1 MSPNPN
7 AGTLQLGQ
15 VSKPAMSRRL
25 LWALLLIAVAGCA
38 SRRPSPQ
45 LMAELG
51 QAHSLLAAGCYRCL
65 EEALSTFE
73 RLAGQPNAPPEVGR
87 YAFYA
92 TLLLVVRARELGLPD
107 SVVMDLAR
115 LRNRDLPAGPP
126 GLLPGTYFDALRL
139 VSGELTGY
147 SPEERERRGKERRSL
162 WTTDGTVPAARAALS
177 DGVETDLV
185 AQYIALAIDCEDA
198 QARKTLDTGPIL
210 ARYPVPLMRFRVAL
224 CARTTDALSQQMA
237 ALRDADPRWVDTF
250 FFEGAREMSRYPAP
264 DVGRAA
270 ELFAL
275 AHDAFP
281 ESPAVT
287 LALANAQ
294 NALSEY
300 DRALALF
307 DQVLAGHPTHRD
319 ALLGRVLSLSYLN
332 RYQDAIR
339 SATQLLG
346 LGMYHQGDA
355 YYWRAWNRYRVHQLP
370 AAWEDVTAATKLMVN
385 TSVYTLAGFIAYA
398 QQRLDVAIDRLTEA
412 YRLDATN
419 CEAVWTEALVHVDKE
434 AWTPASGRFA
444 VAMKCFTGAAEQARR
459 DIAVAQEAEWAE
471 PLKTRRLAAA
481 QKQLE
486 TAQHRGAQAAFN
498 AAGSYARLG
507 QKADAIVYIELAAR
521 HPLLKEKAASLRASI
536 EKLP

>member
-1 MSPNPN
+1 MSGP
-7 AGTLQLGQ
+7 
-15 VSKPAMSRRL
+15 L
-25 LWALLLIAVAGCA
+25 LWAFVLMAVAGCA

-51 QAHSLLAAGCYRCL
+51 QAQSLLAAGCYRCL
-65 EEALSTFE
+65 EEALSTLD
-73 RLAGQPNAPPEVGR
+73 RLAVQPNAPPQVGR
-87 YAFYA
+87 EAFNA
-92 TLLLVVRARELGLPD
+92 ALLLVVRARELGLAD
-107 SVVMDLAR
+107 SVLMERAR
-115 LRNRDLPAGPP
+115 FLSRALPPTLP
-126 GLLPGTYFDALRL
+126 GLPPGTYFDALRL
-139 VSGELTGY
+139 VNGELSGY

-177 DGVETDLV
+177 DGVETELV

-198 QARKTLDTGPIL
+198 QARKTLDIDPIL

-224 CARTTDALSQQMA
+224 CARTTDASSKQMA

-270 ELFAL
+270 ALFAF
-275 AHDAFP
+275 AHHAFP
-281 ESPAVT
+281 DSSAVT

-294 NALSEY
+294 NALSDY

-307 DQVLAGHPTHRD
+307 DQVLTGQPTHRD

-339 SATQLLG
+339 SATQLLK

-355 YYWRAWNRYRVHQLP
+355 YYWRAWNRYRVHLLP
-370 AAWEDVTAATKLMVN
+370 AAWEDVIEATKLMVN

-434 AWTPASGRFA
+434 AWTPAGGRFA
-444 VAMKCFTGAAEQARR
+444 VAVKCFAGAAEQARR
-459 DIAVAQEAEWAE
+459 DIGVAQEAEGAE
-471 PLKTRRLAAA
+471 PLKARRLATA

-507 QKADAIVYIELAAR
+507 QKADAMVYIELAAQ
-521 HPLLKEKAASLRASI
+521 HPLLKEKAATLRASI

>member
-1 MSPNPN
+1 M
-7 AGTLQLGQ
+7 
-15 VSKPAMSRRL
+15 V
-25 LWALLLIAVAGCA
+25 
-38 SRRPSPQ
+38 
-45 LMAELG
+45 
-51 QAHSLLAAGCYRCL
+51 
-65 EEALSTFE
+65 
-73 RLAGQPNAPPEVGR
+73 
-87 YAFYA
+87 
-92 TLLLVVRARELGLPD
+92 
-107 SVVMDLAR
+107 
-115 LRNRDLPAGPP
+115 
-126 GLLPGTYFDALRL
+126 
-139 VSGELTGY
+139 
-147 SPEERERRGKERRSL
+147 
-162 WTTDGTVPAARAALS
+162 
-177 DGVETDLV
+177 
-185 AQYIALAIDCEDA
+185 
-198 QARKTLDTGPIL
+198 
-210 ARYPVPLMRFRVAL
+210 
-224 CARTTDALSQQMA
+224 

-281 ESPAVT
+281 DSTAVT

-300 DRALALF
+300 DQALALF
-307 DQVLAGHPTHRD
+307 DQVLTGQPTHRD

-339 SATQLLG
+339 SATQLLD

-355 YYWRAWNRYRVHQLP
+355 YYWRAWNRYRVHLLP

-398 QQRLDVAIDRLTEA
+398 QQRLDVAIDRLIEA

-434 AWTPASGRFA
+434 AWTPAGGRFA
-444 VAMKCFTGAAEQARR
+444 IAVKCFAGAAEQARR
-459 DIAVAQEAEWAE
+459 DIAVAQEADWAE
-471 PLKTRRLAAA
+471 PLKARRLATA

-507 QKADAIVYIELAAR
+507 QKADAIVYIELAAQ
-521 HPLLKEKAASLRASI
+521 HPLLKEKAATLRAGI